1 MSIDDENNAL
11 DFPALVKQ
19 LKHADLSEAD
29 KLAAAFDHTTNRI
42 IEHAQ
47 NEIELSRAKHDR
59 DAVIKQQIKMETLKH
74 ARGIF
79 QDCFQ
84 LVLGR
89 RAWDE

>member
-1 MSIDDENNAL
+1 MPKDVEHNEL
-11 DFPALVKQ
+11 DYVTLMKEI
-19 LKHADLSEAD
+19 KHANLSEGD
-29 KLAAAFDHTTNRI
+29 KLATAFDHTTNRI

-74 ARGIF
+74 ARAIF

>member
-1 MSIDDENNAL
+1 MSTDDERNEL
-11 DFPALVKQ
+11 DFPTVMQ
-19 LKHADLSEAD
+19 EIKHSNLSEAE
-29 KLAAAFDHTTNRI
+29 KLAAAFDHTTKRI

-47 NEIELSRAKHDR
+47 YEIELARAKHDR
-59 DAVIKQQIKMETLKH
+59 EAVIKQQIKMETLKH

-84 LVLGR
+84 WVLGR